1 MPQQGTGFLW
11 TRWAPFTMGRWPVA
25 ASLMLLMVAS
35 SLAGCVTEGGEET
48 GLDAVFT
55 LSPANNIRVGD
66 TVAFDASGSLPNDG
80 SLSYRWD
87 FDGNGT
93 VDATGRTAEWTF
105 GVAGSFT
112 VVLTISDGVR
122 SAEASRAVDVVEASA
137 EAPTATISVDAS
149 SEFDCLG
156 EDVSASS
163 YILIWICEDDKET
176 SDRRISATTTVA
188 LDASD
193 SEAATSDDFI
203 TEWSWD
209 LAPSEDDDGDGDPEN
224 DADLDGET
232 VDWTSVAP
240 GEYEVVL
247 TVKSSKGMTSTDE
260 VKVHVNYAG
269 TWTDFEMGGNSSSGP
284 AQLDFDVTVVYD
296 RDSGNTIRK
305 AIAELSYPKQ
315 DDDWVVGGGQ
325 QQNNNRLEIYV
336 LDEENEEV
344 VNSSEI
350 GDDQRE
356 DGECNSDDYCLS
368 LPLSSY
374 LMTDTTHGDGEWTMR
389 IHNDRWNDIKVHQF
403 RIVLEYK

>member
-1 MPQQGTGFLW
+1 MLQQGTGFLW
-11 TRWAPFTMGRWPVA
+11 TRWAPFSMGRWTVA

-35 SLAGCVTEGGEET
+35 SLAGCVTEGGDET

-122 SAEASRAVDVVEASA
+122 SAEASRTVDVVEASA
-137 EAPTATISVDAS
+137 EAPTATISLDAS

-193 SEAATSDDFI
+193 SEAATSDDYI
-203 TEWSWD
+203 TEWTWD
-209 LAPSEDDDGDGDPEN
+209 LAPSEDDDGDGDSEN
-224 DADLDGET
+224 DADLDG
-232 VDWTSVAP
+232 SFSI
-240 GEYEVVL
+240 L
-247 TVKSSKGMTSTDE
+247 LI
-260 VKVHVNYAG
+260 
-269 TWTDFEMGGNSSSGP
+269 
-284 AQLDFDVTVVYD
+284 LDCI
-296 RDSGNTIRK
+296 SI
-305 AIAELSYPKQ
+305 
-315 DDDWVVGGGQ
+315 
-325 QQNNNRLEIYV
+325 
-336 LDEENEEV
+336 
-344 VNSSEI
+344 
-350 GDDQRE
+350 
-356 DGECNSDDYCLS
+356 
-368 LPLSSY
+368 
-374 LMTDTTHGDGEWTMR
+374 
-389 IHNDRWNDIKVHQF
+389 
-403 RIVLEYK
+403 